1 MLLLRL
7 LSEFNLAVW
16 CVGNGGGFLRWILP
30 LVRHRKFLSSTLALC
45 SVENM
50 NLLQITQYNW
60 LSVLLPPTD
69 DIVKKLLRQAFIGF
83 CASAVSDTISNS
95 LRVLKTYRQVNQSKI
110 GYRAAAVK
118 IIQEE
123 GWLSLFG
130 RGLGTRILANGIQ
143 GIMFSVLWK
152 VSFSCL
158 EFCSGSQQRA
168 NLSPS
173 TVVPRPLVLKACIM
187 HIIKSA

>member
-1 MLLLRL
+1 M
-7 LSEFNLAVW
+7 
-16 CVGNGGGFLRWILP
+16 
-30 LVRHRKFLSSTLALC
+30 
-45 SVENM
+45 
-50 NLLQITQYNW
+50 
-60 LSVLLPPTD
+60 PPTD
-69 DIVKKLLRQAFIGF
+69 DLLWKLLRQAFIGF

-110 GYRAAAVK
+110 DYKAAAVK

-152 VSFSCL
+152 V
-158 EFCSGSQQRA
+158 RR
-168 NLSPS
+168 
-173 TVVPRPLVLKACIM
+173 V
-187 HIIKSA
+187 